1 MTFFY
6 AMEYKLFNFN
16 IKIENPF
23 FTRFDQFKKGND
35 YMPIISVF
43 KALTLAEL
51 MAPNYGVQSAS
62 KLRLLFNQNLMQ

>member
-1 MTFFY
+1 
-6 AMEYKLFNFN
+6 
-16 IKIENPF
+16 
-23 FTRFDQFKKGND
+23 
-35 YMPIISVF
+35 MPIISVF